1 MAKRKAKPFTKNI
14 DRIAKDLEGNLERDL
29 NILVRA
35 IITDLSTK
43 ENSPVDTGF
52 FASSWTASTQRPRP
66 DQSRKEFAPWS
77 NIKPSRDGTEAPGAV
92 VEPRFLDTLSFNF
105 KPFSKVFVGNRSE
118 YAARA
123 LASPR
128 SQVPQYVQGSL
139 RKLINKTFT
148 DKKPKLAV
156 GTYGSGVK
164 YESKDNVR
172 ELKGVGLFGGTD
184 DAFVDYIN
192 P

>member
-1 MAKRKAKPFTKNI
+1 MATAKAINNI
-14 DRIAKDLEGNLERDL
+14 VPDLTGNLERDL

-43 ENSPVDTGF
+43 QNSPVDTGF

-66 DQSRKEFAPWS
+66 NQSREKFAPWS
-77 NIKPSRDGTEAPGAV
+77 NIKPSRDGTVAPGAV

-105 KPFSKVFVGNRSE
+105 KPFSKVFIGNRSE

-128 SQVPQYVQGSL
+128 SGVPQYVQGDLSQ
-139 RKLINKTFT
+139 LIKKVFS
-148 DKKPKLAV
+148 DKPKLGV
-156 GTYGSGVK
+156 GTFGTGVK
-164 YESKDNVR
+164 YQSKNVR
-172 ELKGVGLFGGTD
+172 DLKGVGLFGGTD
-184 DAFVDYIN
+184 DAFVDYTN

>member
-1 MAKRKAKPFTKNI
+1 MAIGRSIENI
-14 DRIAKDLEGNLERDL
+14 GKDLTGNLERDL
-29 NILVRA
+29 NILVRT

-43 ENSPVDTGF
+43 QNSPVDTGF

-66 DQSRKEFAPWS
+66 DQSRKDFAPWS
-77 NIKPSRDGTEAPGAV
+77 NIKPRRKGDQNNPQAV
-92 VEPRFLDTLSFNF
+92 IEPRFLDTLSFNF
-105 KPFSKVFVGNRSE
+105 KPFSKVFIGNRSE

-128 SQVPQYVQGSL
+128 SGVPQYVQG
-139 RKLINKTFT
+139 KLGRIINEVFT
-148 DKKPKLAV
+148 DKKPKLGV

-164 YESKDNVR
+164 YESKNVR
-172 ELKGVGLFGGTD
+172 ELQGFGLFGGTD
-184 DAFVDYIN
+184 DVFVDYID

>member
-1 MAKRKAKPFTKNI
+1 MAKAR
-14 DRIAKDLEGNLERDL
+14 RIENAGKDLTNNLERDF
-29 NILVRA
+29 NILIRT
-35 IITDLSTK
+35 IITDLST
-43 ENSPVDTGF
+43 EQYSAVDTGF

-77 NIKPSRDGTEAPGAV
+77 NIKPSRMGVEAPGAV

-105 KPFSKVFVGNRSE
+105 KPFSKVFIGNRSE

-128 SQVPQYVQGSL
+128 SQVPQYVQGKL
-139 RKLINKTFT
+139 GKLISKVFT

-184 DAFVDYIN
+184 DVFVDYTN

>member
-1 MAKRKAKPFTKNI
+1 MAVGRSIENI
-14 DRIAKDLEGNLERDL
+14 EKDLTGNLERDL
-29 NILVRA
+29 NIFVRTV
-35 IITDLSTK
+35 ITDLSTK
-43 ENSPVDTGF
+43 QNSPVDTGF

-77 NIKPSRDGTEAPGAV
+77 NIKPSRMGVEAPGAV
-92 VEPRFLDTLSFNF
+92 VEPRFLNKIPNF
-105 KPFSKVFVGNRSE
+105 KPYSKVFIGNRSE

-128 SQVPQYVQGSL
+128 SQVPQYVQG
-139 RKLINKTFT
+139 KLGKIINEVFT
-148 DKKPKLAV
+148 DKKPKLGV

-164 YESKDNVR
+164 YESKNVR
-172 ELKGVGLFGGTD
+172 ELQGFGLFGGTD
-184 DAFVDYIN
+184 DVFVDYIN

>member
-1 MAKRKAKPFTKNI
+1 MAKDFSKSNVKGEL
-14 DRIAKDLEGNLERDL
+14 KDQLNRDL
-29 NILVRA
+29 NIFVRTV
-35 IITDLSTK
+35 ITDLSTK
-43 ENSPVDTGF
+43 QNSPVDTGF

-77 NIKPSRDGTEAPGAV
+77 NIKPSRMGVEAPGAV

-105 KPFSKVFVGNRSE
+105 KPFSKVFIGNRSE

-128 SQVPQYVQGSL
+128 SQVPQYVQG
-139 RKLINKTFT
+139 KLGKIINEVFT
-148 DKKPKLAV
+148 DKKPKLGV

-164 YESKDNVR
+164 YESKNVR
-172 ELKGVGLFGGTD
+172 ELQGFGLFGGTD
-184 DAFVDYIN
+184 DVFVDYIN

>member
-1 MAKRKAKPFTKNI
+1 MVFTRNI
-14 DRIAKDLEGNLERDL
+14 DKIAPDLQGNLERDL

-35 IITDLSTK
+35 IITDLSTE

-66 DQSRKEFAPWS
+66 DQSRKDHAPWS
-77 NIKPSRDGTEAPGAV
+77 GIKPSRNGTRAPGAV
-92 VEPRFLDTLSFNF
+92 VEARFLNNIPDF
-105 KPFSKVFVGNRSE
+105 KPYSKVFIGNRSE

-128 SQVPQYVQGSL
+128 SGVPQYVQGKL

-148 DKKPKLAV
+148 DKPKLGIATF
-156 GTYGSGVK
+156 GTGVK
-164 YESKDNVR
+164 YQSKNVR
-172 ELKGVGLFGGTD
+172 DLKGVGLFGGAD
-184 DAFVDYIN
+184 DAFVDYTN

>member
-1 MAKRKAKPFTKNI
+1 MATAKAINNI
-14 DRIAKDLEGNLERDL
+14 VPDLTGNLERDL

-43 ENSPVDTGF
+43 QNSPVDTGF

-66 DQSRKEFAPWS
+66 NQSREKFAPWS
-77 NIKPSRDGTEAPGAV
+77 NIKPSRDGTVAPGAV

-105 KPFSKVFVGNRSE
+105 KPFSKVFIGNRSE

-128 SQVPQYVQGSL
+128 SGVPQYVQGKL
-139 RKLINKTFT
+139 RGLINKTFT
-148 DKKPKLAV
+148 EKPKLAV
-156 GTYGSGVK
+156 GTYGSGVR
-164 YESKDNVR
+164 YESKNVR
-172 ELKGVGLFGGTD
+172 DLQGFGLFGGTD
-184 DAFVDYIN
+184 DVFVDYID

>member
-1 MAKRKAKPFTKNI
+1 MAVGRSIENI
-14 DRIAKDLEGNLERDL
+14 SKDLTGNLERDL
-29 NILVRA
+29 NIFVRTV
-35 IITDLSTK
+35 ITDLSTK
-43 ENSPVDTGF
+43 QNSPVDTGF

-77 NIKPSRDGTEAPGAV
+77 NIKPSRMGVEAPGAV

-128 SQVPQYVQGSL
+128 SGVPQYVQG
-139 RKLINKTFT
+139 KLGKIINEVFT

-164 YESKDNVR
+164 YESKNVR
-172 ELKGVGLFGGTD
+172 DLQGFGLFGGTD
-184 DAFVDYIN
+184 DVFVDYTN

>member
-1 MAKRKAKPFTKNI
+1 MAVGRSIENI
-14 DRIAKDLEGNLERDL
+14 EKDLTGNLERDL
-29 NILVRA
+29 NIFVRTV
-35 IITDLSTK
+35 ITDLSTK
-43 ENSPVDTGF
+43 QNSPVDTGF

-77 NIKPSRDGTEAPGAV
+77 NIKPSRNGTEASGAV
-92 VEPRFLDTLSFNF
+92 VEPRFLATLSFNF
-105 KPFSKVFVGNRSE
+105 KPFSKVFIGNRSE

-128 SQVPQYVQGSL
+128 SQVPQYVQG
-139 RKLINKTFT
+139 KLGKIINEVFT
-148 DKKPKLAV
+148 DKKPKLGV

-164 YESKDNVR
+164 YESKNVR
-172 ELKGVGLFGGTD
+172 DLQGFGLFGGTD
-184 DAFVDYIN
+184 DVFVDYTN

>member
-1 MAKRKAKPFTKNI
+1 MAVGRSIENI
-14 DRIAKDLEGNLERDL
+14 EKDLTGNLERDL
-29 NILVRA
+29 NIFVRTV
-35 IITDLSTK
+35 ITDLSTK
-43 ENSPVDTGF
+43 QNSPVDTGF

-77 NIKPSRDGTEAPGAV
+77 NIKPSRMGVEAPGAV

-128 SQVPQYVQGSL
+128 SGVPQYVQGKL
-139 RKLINKTFT
+139 GKLINQVFT
-148 DKKPKLAV
+148 DKPKLNV
-156 GTYGSGVK
+156 GTFGSGVK

-172 ELKGVGLFGGTD
+172 DLKGVGLFGGTD